1 MSVSE
6 FPPRSDAPARSVTLP
21 RSDAQVG
28 SGTQSRSE
36 TPPRPDAL
44 SRSGATSRGAAPRA
58 ARGDA
63 QGPGRGDSQRP
74 ARGSG
79 SVLATIKDQADI
91 LQIIGEKVALTPSG
105 ANYKG
110 LCPFHTERTPSFMVN
125 PSRRMFHCFGCN
137 AGGSVVDFV
146 MAYERMDFSQAVRAL
161 AERLGLD
168 PGQGRGPKHEG
179 LRALELARRHY
190 QDNLLKLPEA
200 EAARAYLRGRQLDE
214 AAWKA
219 FGLGYARDEW
229 RGFSDYALGQGLS
242 QADLLDSGLVRL
254 NPSGRPFD
262 MLRGRVVFP
271 ILDPGSRCIA
281 FGGRILAGQEGPK
294 YMNTPETRHYHKA
307 QVLFGLA
314 QGQEAIRQS
323 RQAILVEGYLDVMR
337 MHLSGFRQAV
347 ATCGT
352 ALTAEHLKLLERYA
366 DKAVLL
372 FDGDEAG
379 IKAALRSA
387 PLFLNRGM
395 EARVVLLPDGLDPDD
410 FLVQRGAEAFRPL
423 LERAQPL
430 LEFLVLTTLKR
441 NGAGPEG
448 RQRTLN
454 ALLPLLSEI
463 RQQATRELTVR
474 HLADL
479 VEVRAE
485 AVFELLEAPGA
496 ARGRRGG
503 RAADGQ
509 AHGSGAGQAPSAQ
522 TEAAGAAAGAVR
534 RELRH
539 QRLALGLLLRQRG
552 LLPLARELLRPED
565 LSDPPLRA
573 LYDKLLR
580 LEPGQFSALE
590 TGELGALFPELEVP
604 LRALLVDEPSSLR
617 LTDREGRP
625 ALGDGQATLRA
636 EIARIKETEKERLFQ
651 HLKRALGTAEE
662 ELAARR
668 YLRLRNELREQMGEA
683 RGTAAP
689 LLPKQPAQPDSPVGP
704 PVA

>member
-1 MSVSE
+1 MSLSE
-6 FPPRSDAPARSVTLP
+6 AP
-21 RSDAQVG
+21 
-28 SGTQSRSE
+28 
-36 TPPRPDAL
+36 
-44 SRSGATSRGAAPRA
+44 SRSGNPSSSSASSHGDPPSRSNPSAREGAPRTV
-58 ARGDA
+58 RGED
-63 QGPGRGDSQRP
+63 QRP

-79 SVLATIKDQADI
+79 SVLAAIKDQADI
-91 LQIIGEKVALTPSG
+91 LKIIGDKVALTPSG

-110 LCPFHTERTPSFMVN
+110 LCPFHAEKTPSFMVN

-146 MAYERMDFSQAVRAL
+146 MAYERMDFAQAVRVL

-168 PGQGRGPKHEG
+168 PGPGRTPKHEG

-190 QDNLLKLPEA
+190 QDNLLKLTEA

-214 AAWKA
+214 PAWKA

-229 RGFSDYALGQGLS
+229 RGYSDYALGQGLR

-281 FGGRILAGQEGPK
+281 FGGRVLSGQEGPK
-294 YMNTPETRHYHKA
+294 YLNTPETRYYHKS

-337 MHLSGFRQAV
+337 MHLCGFKQAV

-366 DKAVLL
+366 DRVVLL
-372 FDGDEAG
+372 FDGDAAG

-395 EARVVLLPDGLDPDD
+395 KAHVLVLPGSLDPDD
-410 FLVQRGAEAFRPL
+410 YLVQHGADALGQL
-423 LERAQPL
+423 LGGTQPL
-430 LEFLVLTTLKR
+430 LEFLVFGTLNQ
-441 NGAGPEG
+441 NGRTPEG
-448 RQRTLN
+448 RQKTVQ
-454 ALLPLLSEI
+454 ALIPMLGEI
-463 RQQATRELTVR
+463 REDATREMVV
-474 HLADL
+474 HYLADRI
-479 VEVRAE
+479 EVRAQ
-485 AVFELLEAPGA
+485 AVFDLLPSPRARRGRNNA
-496 ARGRRGG
+496 ARPEEE
-503 RAADGQ
+503 A
-509 AHGSGAGQAPSAQ
+509 AQ
-522 TEAAGAAAGAVR
+522 TEAAAAGAASLR

-539 QRLALGLLLRQRG
+539 QRLALALLLRQRG
-552 LLPLARELLRPED
+552 LMPLARELLRPED
-565 LSDPPLRA
+565 LSDPHMRA
-573 LYDKLLR
+573 LYDGLLR
-580 LEPGQFSALE
+580 LAPEQFSALD
-590 TGELGALFPELEVP
+590 TGEMARVFPELEAP

-636 EIARIKETEKERLFQ
+636 EIARIKEAEKERLFQ

-668 YLRLRNELREQMGEA
+668 YLRLRNELREQMGET
-683 RGTAAP
+683 RGMAAP
-689 LLPKQPAQPDSPVGP
+689 DSLPA
-704 PVA
+704 

>member
-1 MSVSE
+1 M
-6 FPPRSDAPARSVTLP
+6 
-21 RSDAQVG
+21 
-28 SGTQSRSE
+28 
-36 TPPRPDAL
+36 
-44 SRSGATSRGAAPRA
+44 
-58 ARGDA
+58 
-63 QGPGRGDSQRP
+63 
-74 ARGSG
+74 
-79 SVLATIKDQADI
+79 
-91 LQIIGEKVALTPSG
+91 ALTPSG

-110 LCPFHTERTPSFMVN
+110 LCPFHAEKTPSFMVN

-168 PGQGRGPKHEG
+168 PGQGRGPRHEG

-190 QDNLLKLPEA
+190 QDNLLRLPEA

-214 AAWKA
+214 TAWKA

-229 RGFSDYALGQGLS
+229 RGFSDYALGQGLT

-281 FGGRILAGQEGPK
+281 FGGRVLAGREGPK
-294 YMNTPETRHYHKA
+294 YLNTPETRHYHKA

-314 QGQEAIRQS
+314 QGQEAVRS
-323 RQAILVEGYLDVMR
+323 GRQAILVEGYLDVLR
-337 MHLSGFRQAV
+337 MHLSGFKQAV

-410 FLVQRGAEAFRPL
+410 FLVQRGAEAFAPL

-454 ALLPLLSEI
+454 ALLPVLSEV

-485 AVFELLEAPGA
+485 AIFELLEPPRGSRSGA
-496 ARGRRGG
+496 ASGRRGG
-503 RAADGQ
+503 AAREEGEPQ
-509 AHGSGAGQAPSAQ
+509 SAQ
-522 TEAAGAAAGAVR
+522 TAAAAAAAGGLR

-539 QRLALGLLLRQRG
+539 QRLVLGLLLRQRG

-565 LSDPPLRA
+565 LSDPPLRE

-580 LEPGQFSALE
+580 LEPEQFAALE
-590 TGELGALFPELEVP
+590 TAELGRVFPELEAP

-625 ALGDGQATLRA
+625 ALADGQATLRA
-636 EIARIKETEKERLFQ
+636 EIARIKEAEKEHLFQ

-668 YLRLRNELREQMGEA
+668 YLRLRNELRVQMGEA
-683 RGTAAP
+683 RGTAPAP
-689 LLPKQPAQPDSPVGP
+689 ESTAVSASVPPSPPQSPPGGP
-704 PVA
+704 

>member
-1 MSVSE
+1 M
-6 FPPRSDAPARSVTLP
+6 P
-21 RSDAQVG
+21 
-28 SGTQSRSE
+28 
-36 TPPRPDAL
+36 
-44 SRSGATSRGAAPRA
+44 APRDIAPSSRA
-58 ARGDA
+58 AA
-63 QGPGRGDSQRP
+63 SGRQQ
-74 ARGSG
+74 SG
-79 SVLATIKDQADI
+79 GGLLSTIKDTADI
-91 LQIIGEKVALTPSG
+91 LQIVGEKVALTPSG

-110 LCPFHTERTPSFMVN
+110 LCPFHAEKTPSFMVN

-146 MAYERMDFSQAVRAL
+146 MAYERLDFSQAVRTL

-168 PGQGRGPKHEG
+168 PDRGRGGPKREG
-179 LRALELARRHY
+179 LKALDLARRYY
-190 QDNLLKLPEA
+190 QDLLLKLPEA
-200 EAARAYLRGRQLDE
+200 EAARQYLQGRSLDE
-214 AAWKA
+214 SAWTA
-219 FGLGYARDEW
+219 FGLGYAKDEW
-229 RGFSDYALGQGLS
+229 RGFSDYAVEQGLS
-242 QADLLDSGLVRL
+242 QQDLLDSGLVRL
-254 NPSGRPFD
+254 NQGGRPFD

-294 YMNTPETRHYHKA
+294 YLNTPETRYYHKA

-337 MHLSGFRQAV
+337 MHLSGFKQAV

-395 EARVVLLPDGLDPDD
+395 EARVVLLPDQLDPDD
-410 FLVQRGAEAFRPL
+410 FLVQRGADAFRPL

-430 LEFLVLTTLKR
+430 LEFLVSTTLKR
-441 NGAGPEG
+441 NGTGPEAK
-448 RQRTLN
+448 QRTLK

-479 VEVRAE
+479 IEVRAE
-485 AVFELLEAPGA
+485 SVFELLAPPKGARAPGRPSQRPA
-496 ARGRRGG
+496 
-503 RAADGQ
+503 
-509 AHGSGAGQAPSAQ
+509 SAQ
-522 TEAAGAAAGAVR
+522 EEAAQTAAATEAAGAVR

-539 QRLALGLLLRQRG
+539 QRLVLGLLLRQRG
-552 LLPLARELLRPED
+552 LMPLARELLRPED
-565 LSDPPLRA
+565 LNDPQLRA

-580 LEPGQFSALE
+580 LDPEQFAGLDPADLGQ
-590 TGELGALFPELEVP
+590 LFPELEAP
-604 LRALLVDEPSSLR
+604 LRALLVDESIHLR
-617 LTDREGRP
+617 LTDREGKP
-625 ALGDGQATLRA
+625 AMEDPPAALRN
-636 EIARIKETEKERLFQ
+636 EIARIKEGQKELLLQ
-651 HLKRALGTAEE
+651 HLKRALGTPEE

-668 YLRLRNELREQMGEA
+668 YLRLRNELRDLRVA
-683 RGTAAP
+683 PVAASV
-689 LLPKQPAQPDSPVGP
+689 PAQDESRP
-704 PVA
+704 A